1 MSKVKLSGMVVVLAE
16 RITTVIGMF
25 LEQKIA
31 MNILCSP
38 LPSYGLHN
46 ISYNTIQSTEQP
58 TNMDS

>member
-1 MSKVKLSGMVVVLAE
+1 MEITDVVVVLAE
-16 RITTVIGMF
+16 RITTVIGML

-38 LPSYGLHN
+38 FPSYGLHN

>member
-1 MSKVKLSGMVVVLAE
+1 MEITDVVVVLAE
-16 RITTVIGMF
+16 RITTVIGML

-31 MNILCSP
+31 MNILRIP

-46 ISYNTIQSTEQP
+46 ISYNTIQDTEQP

>member
-1 MSKVKLSGMVVVLAE
+1 MEITDVVVVLAE
-16 RITTVIGMF
+16 RITTVIGML

>member
-1 MSKVKLSGMVVVLAE
+1 MEITDVVVVLAE